1 MCQFKVFTK
10 SKSWSSIK
18 VALEIAICLPWKK
31 FVLPDPLA
39 PTAQNKKSKPY
50 TIDVTKKYNQD
61 ALI

>member
-18 VALEIAICLPWKK
+18 VAQEIPICLPWKK

-39 PTAQNKKSKPY
+39 PTAHKKEEQ
-50 TIDVTKKYNQD
+50 TRYN
-61 ALI
+61 